1 MRKIIPWP
9 NAVLRAPAK
18 PVEQIT
24 DEVRQIWSDMV
35 AVMDAM
41 PGYGLAAVQIGV
53 PLRLAVVDASVER
66 GQAILLANP
75 ELLSAGKE
83 MREYPEA
90 SPNLPGVSAVLK
102 RPAKV
107 SVRFLNADGV
117 WDRQDFEGLWATS
130 VQHQIDHLN
139 GKMFFDHLSRTR
151 RAMLLKKAKKQA

>member
-1 MRKIIPWP
+1 
-9 NAVLRAPAK
+9 
-18 PVEQIT
+18 
-24 DEVRQIWSDMV
+24 MV
-35 AVMDAM
+35 AQDAPLTLTDLHSDRIE
-41 PGYGLAAVQIGV
+41 PGDVRAQC
-53 PLRLAVVDASVER
+53 PVER